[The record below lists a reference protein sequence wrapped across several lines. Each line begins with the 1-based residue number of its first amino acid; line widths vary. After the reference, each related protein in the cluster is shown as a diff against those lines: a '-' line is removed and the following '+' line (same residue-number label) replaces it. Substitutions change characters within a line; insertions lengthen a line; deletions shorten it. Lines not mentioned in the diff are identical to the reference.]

1 MLLRKYVFIL
11 IVASWWTWALCA
23 QQPKDAQQ
31 PQPREMMA
39 MVQQK
44 PVAVPDF
51 KGKTLQ
57 QVQAEAVVPGSTK
70 PLFVGIYPQGP
81 TGGVVASQTP
91 AAHTPVVP
99 GATRLLLTL
108 DTPKPSPLQ
117 SILQQFVPQSKKMEQ
132 VPQLYGDNR
141 DVAARLLETARL
153 KANFTGDTGGV
164 VAQQSPPAGS
174 SVEPGSTVTVTLALP
189 QVIVPRLYRMTLAQ
203 ATQTLEKYS
212 LQRGNVYGE
221 NTDASTVASQ
231 SVPAGTHV
239 PPGTSVGVTLVA
251 PAPVQPP
258 VPQPVQPQVPQ
269 PVPPQVPQPAPPQ
282 VPQPAPSDGQQTE
295 PQVVVPNL
303 TKMSSNQAAAVL
315 ASVGL
320 LRGQVTGPSTGLVS
334 DQTPIAGSMVAADTP
349 VNLTLAAATVVVPA
363 LMQES
368 QDIAEDRL
376 KVFGLKSNFSRAE
389 NWKANAV
396 HVVVD
401 QTPSAGTSVD
411 VGSTVDVVIG
421 DVPPPPSTVP
431 GWVWLVVGVPLGG
444 VIAIAIRKM
453 IVRPPRSPEPREEP
467 KPPTPLATCT
477 LAAKKVTANT
487 SIGNNT
493 GPKVRF
499 TLGLRDRVSAAQYR
513 INGEPAVRRKG

>member
-1 MLLRKYVFIL
+1 MLLRKYTFVL

-23 QQPKDAQQ
+23 QQPKDGQQPKDAQQ
-31 PQPREMMA
+31 PQPREMMS

-44 PVAVPDF
+44 PVSVPDF

-70 PLFVGIYPQGP
+70 PLFAGIYPQGP
-81 TGGVVASQTP
+81 AGGVVASQTP
-91 AAHTPVVP
+91 AARTPVVP
-99 GATRLLLTL
+99 GATRLLITL
-108 DTPKPSPLQ
+108 DTPKPSQLQ
-117 SILQQFVPQSKKMEQ
+117 TILQQFVPQPKKMEQ

-153 KANFTGDTGGV
+153 KAIFTGDTGGV

-189 QVIVPRLYRMTLAQ
+189 QEIVPRLYRMTLAQ

-212 LQRGNVYGE
+212 LQRGSIYGE

-239 PPGTSVGVTLVA
+239 APGTSVGVTLVA

-258 VPQPVQPQVPQ
+258 VPPPAIQ
-269 PVPPQVPQPAPPQ
+269 PVPPVIQPVPP
-282 VPQPAPSDGQQTE
+282 DGQQTE

-303 TKMSSNQAAAVL
+303 SKMSSRQAAAVL

-349 VNLTLAAATVVVPA
+349 VNLTLAVETVVVPA

-389 NWKANAV
+389 NWKANAT

-401 QTPSAGTSVD
+401 QTPSAGTNVD

-421 DVPPPPSTVP
+421 DVPPPPSWWTRAP
-431 GWVWLVVGVPLGG
+431 GWMWLAVGVPLGG
-444 VIAIAIRKM
+444 AIAISIKKM
-453 IVRPPRSPEPREEP
+453 SVRPPRSPEP
-467 KPPTPLATCT
+467 KPPTPLPTCT

-487 SIGNNT
+487 NIGNNT